1 MEKLK
6 VKIAVAIDKNGRW
19 SSAGWGS
26 KVDIKSVDDLMGY
39 AIETLENGEK
49 QYVIEVELEI
59 PTQDVI
65 VASALPV

>member
-26 KVDIKSVDDLMGY
+26 KVDGAKIDDLMSY
-39 AIETLENGEK
+39 AIENLENGEK

-59 PTQDVI
+59 PMQEII
-65 VASALPV
+65 VADALPV